1 MFNQRSAPGGAH
13 SSHMVLCPRI
23 CHARPV
29 KRTISTAMLM
39 SGSRRGSGSP
49 LKVGVR
55 VGSLVEV
62 VLGRVVEMIS
72 LGIATVSPAQSIST
86 ALHFHA

>member
-1 MFNQRSAPGGAH
+1 
-13 SSHMVLCPRI
+13 
-23 CHARPV
+23 
-29 KRTISTAMLM
+29 MLM